1 MNSGV
6 RPGTTLVVK
15 SSLLRYALACS
26 ASGMEWGAVTA
37 PRRMRSTPFSP
48 KCPPRPREQRSEPP
62 SRERNALPTPGG
74 AWGSGAAT
82 REDEPLVDV
91 LVGPPVP
98 ITAPIR
104 AHGPVT
110 PGKKGSTA
118 SGKTPARLIPKG
130 YSGVVLKTWRVKVV
144 GDGLLGSPPGASGG
158 WARWGRPVQSSGAAR
173 AASGAVPAPRP
184 RFVSVVR
191 LAWWDG
197 VSHVVTRPGSRARH
211 STREIVS
218 RPARSSLNP

>member
-48 KCPPRPREQRSEPP
+48 RCPPRPREQRSEPP

-118 SGKTPARLIPKG
+118 SGKTPARLIPEG
-130 YSGVVLKTWRVKVV
+130 YSGVVLKTWSVKVV
-144 GDGLLGSPPGASGG
+144 VTV
-158 WARWGRPVQSSGAAR
+158 RSSGR
-173 AASGAVPAPRP
+173 FPALPRSAP
-184 RFVSVVR
+184 DGR

-197 VSHVVTRPGSRARH
+197 VSHVVTRPAREH
-211 STREIVS
+211 VTQ
-218 RPARSSLNP
+218 PARSYL

>member
-1 MNSGV
+1 M
-6 RPGTTLVVK
+6 VVK

-48 KCPPRPREQRSEPP
+48 RCPPRPREQRSEPP

-118 SGKTPARLIPKG
+118 SGKTPARLIPEG
-130 YSGVVLKTWRVKVV
+130 YSGVVLKTWSVKVV
-144 GDGLLGSPPGASGG
+144 VTV
-158 WARWGRPVQSSGAAR
+158 RSSGR
-173 AASGAVPAPRP
+173 FPALPRSAP
-184 RFVSVVR
+184 DGR

-197 VSHVVTRPGSRARH
+197 VSHVVTRPAREHVTQPARSYPDPRARH
-211 STREIVS
+211 LTREHVCQS
-218 RPARSSLNP
+218 DVLAG

>member
-130 YSGVVLKTWRVKVV
+130 YSGVVLKTWSVKVV
-144 GDGLLGSPPGASGG
+144 VTV
-158 WARWGRPVQSSGAAR
+158 RSSGR
-173 AASGAVPAPRP
+173 FPAQPRSAP
-184 RFVSVVR
+184 AGR

-197 VSHVVTRPGSRARH
+197 VSHVVTRPAREH
-211 STREIVS
+211 VTQ
-218 RPARSSLNP
+218 PARSYPDPRDRHLTREHVPLADVLAG